1 MMNLGLCEGMKEP
14 APKWTTQGS
23 GLRLAFGHQRRQ
35 AAARTYLPWVICAPL

>member
-1 MMNLGLCEGMKEP
+1 MDLGLCEGMKEP

-35 AAARTYLPWVICAPL
+35 AADRTYLPWVICAPL